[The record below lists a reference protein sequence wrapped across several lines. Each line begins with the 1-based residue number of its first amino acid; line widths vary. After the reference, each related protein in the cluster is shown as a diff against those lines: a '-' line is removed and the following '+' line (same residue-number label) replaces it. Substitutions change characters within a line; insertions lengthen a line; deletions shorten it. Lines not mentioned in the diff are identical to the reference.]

1 MSVNVEYDGG
11 REGDGKRWTVRGED
25 VEASRED
32 KIMCNIVLTLCN
44 ILHNLVI
51 LGKFFFFLNKYS

>member
-44 ILHNLVI
+44 ILHNLK
-51 LGKFFFFLNKYS
+51 LFWASFFFFFK